1 MMRRSTDPQRE
12 ASLDEEVSLVL
23 RVAKQDWRAFEV
35 LYRLY
40 FRRLARFIDKMTRQ
54 PHLIDEIIDDTMLV
68 VWEKAQTFTNTSR
81 VSTWI
86 FAIAY
91 RKALQAMDKEQRH
104 LANSD
109 GLGLQ
114 HDEVASAAPGPE
126 DMLHAVQSRELI
138 ARSLAQLSAEHR
150 AVVELTY
157 HHGCAYSEIAMIADC
172 PEATVK
178 TRMFHARRKLRELLA
193 AEGWLKS

>member
-1 MMRRSTDPQRE
+1 MSRSTDQQRE

-23 RVAKQDWRAFEV
+23 RVAKQDWRAFEA
-35 LYRLY
+35 LYRIY

-54 PHLIDEIIDDTMLV
+54 PHLIDEVIDDTMLV

-91 RKALQAMDKEQRH
+91 RKALKSMEKEQRH
-104 LANSD
+104 IANND
-109 GLGLQ
+109 VLGLQ
-114 HDEVASAAPGPE
+114 HDEVVAVTPGPD

-138 ARSLAQLSAEHR
+138 TRSLAQLSAEHR
-150 AVVELTY
+150 AVIELTY
-157 HHGCAYSEIAMIADC
+157 HHGFAYSEIAVIANC